1 MSFAAN
7 YLQEVAD
14 IAKALDPEQIER
26 IAEALAASRESGGR
40 LFILGAGGGAGHAG
54 HAVNDF
60 RKICEFEAYSPTD
73 NVSELTA
80 RVNDEGWD
88 VAYANWLKASR
99 INNRDA
105 VLVFSVGGGSI
116 DPPVSMSIVN
126 ALLLAREVGATI
138 TGVVGRS
145 TGETVRIADVCCVV
159 QPVPAE
165 RMTPHVEEFQAVVWH
180 LLVSHPALARHA
192 GHWETIAAPN

>member
-1 MSFAAN
+1 MGFAAK
-7 YLQEVAD
+7 YLEEVAA
-14 IAKALDPEQIER
+14 IAKALDPASIDR
-26 IAEALAASRESGGR
+26 MAETLAASRANGGR

-80 RVNDEGWD
+80 RINDEGWE
-88 VAYANWLKASR
+88 VAYLNWLKGSR
-99 INNRDA
+99 INERDA

-126 ALLLAREVGATI
+126 ALLHAREVGATI

-145 TGETVRIADVCCVV
+145 TGETARIADVCCVV
-159 QPVPAE
+159 EPVPSE
-165 RMTPHVEEFQAVVWH
+165 RMTPHVEEFQAVIWH
-180 LLVSHPALARHA
+180 LLVSHPSLARHA
-192 GHWETIAAPN
+192 GHWETISK

>member
-14 IAKALDPEQIER
+14 IAMGLDPEQIDR
-26 IAEALAASRESGGR
+26 MADALAASRASGGR
-40 LFILGAGGGAGHAG
+40 LFILGAGGGAGHAS

-60 RKICEFEAYSPTD
+60 RKICEFEAYSPSD

-80 RVNDEGWD
+80 RINDQGWD
-88 VAYANWLKASR
+88 VAYANWLKGSH
-99 INNRDA
+99 INERDA

-116 DPPVSMSIVN
+116 DPPISMSIVN
-126 ALLLAREVGATI
+126 ALVLAKQVGATI
-138 TGVVGRS
+138 TGIVGRAN
-145 TGETVRIADVCCVV
+145 GETARLADVCCVV
-159 QPVPAE
+159 EPVPSE

-180 LLVSHPALARHA
+180 LLVSHPALARFA
-192 GHWETIAAPN
+192 GHWETITAPR